1 MLLQG
6 IDFHARHDAALEQ
19 AAGVGELALGVG
31 QAQLGIGH
39 GPPRAGHFLALRPV
53 LHVLH
58 GALGFQLRGQRLAQL
73 DIQLRGVERQQVLAT
88 LDPLALGNGHV
99 LYQSL
104 ERRGEGR
111 LGGGLDAPDQAEVV
125 LQCLRLHV
133 QPAVVGRGGRGPG
146 LVGEGHSQAE
156 QDEAAGEPAA
166 AMTSAQDSGAS
177 NR

>member
-1 MLLQG
+1 M
-6 IDFHARHDAALEQ
+6 
-19 AAGVGELALGVG
+19 
-31 QAQLGIGH
+31 
-39 GPPRAGHFLALRPV
+39 
-53 LHVLH
+53 
-58 GALGFQLRGQRLAQL
+58 
-73 DIQLRGVERQQVLAT
+73 LAT